1 MSKLFV
7 ASEVFHGAGSLS
19 ELKNLSGKK
28 AIIVTGG
35 LSMKKS
41 GTLDR
46 AKSILNRSWIGNY
59 CF

>member
-35 LSMKKS
+35 LSMKKAE
-41 GTLDR
+41 R
-46 AKSILNRSWIGNY
+46 
-59 CF
+59 